1 MAETI
6 ASINSKING
15 IVWGVPA
22 MILILGAGLLLS
34 VLCKFPQFTQ
44 IGRASCRERVYVLV

>member
-34 VLCKFPQFTQ
+34 VLCKFPQFTRLGY
-44 IGRASCRERVYVLV
+44 IFKTPWAKP